1 MVKFTFCGIEIS
13 QYFIFQ
19 DVKPAH
25 LEFTVKGDLFIE
37 PDGAFLLEGGKA
49 HLRLFEKS
57 GLRDSAGELIKRG
70 MNSKIC
76 LTGDTIR
83 HIRHCIQMF

>member
-1 MVKFTFCGIEIS
+1 M
-13 QYFIFQ
+13 
-19 DVKPAH
+19 
-25 LEFTVKGDLFIE
+25 EFTVKGDLFIE

-57 GLRDSAGELIKRG
+57 GLRDSFGELIKRG

-83 HIRHCIQMF
+83 RIDIVPDVLKIKTTIAVKQNL